1 MFDKKIFAL
10 LAITLLVA
18 LIPAA
23 SAASSN
29 NASQAVTVTVKPT
42 ISISIDTPTLDFG
55 ALDADGLST
64 IKNTVLTSNSNV
76 AIDVWTRALN
86 FAPSGASALTLS
98 DFAFS
103 NGGAYTTYTNS
114 YQMLFTNIPKA
125 PKTGAAPTR
134 TANQRITVPLGTDP
148 GQYNS
153 TVYYSAVVNG
163 AAAPTLP

>member
-10 LAITLLVA
+10 LAMTLLIA
-18 LIPAA
+18 LIPAV

-42 ISISIDTPTLDFG
+42 ISISIDTNLVDFG
-55 ALDADGLST
+55 SVDADGLST

-86 FAPSGASALTLS
+86 FVPSGASALTLT

-114 YQMLFTNIPKA
+114 YQILFSNIPKA
-125 PKTGAAPTR
+125 PKTGAAPTK

-153 TVYYSAVVNG
+153 TVYYSAVVTG
-163 AAAPTLP
+163 ATAPKAP